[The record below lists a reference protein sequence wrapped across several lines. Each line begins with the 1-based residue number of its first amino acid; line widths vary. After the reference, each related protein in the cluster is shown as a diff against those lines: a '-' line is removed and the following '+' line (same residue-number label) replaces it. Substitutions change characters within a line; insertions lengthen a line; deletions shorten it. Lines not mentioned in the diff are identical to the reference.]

1 MQDYNISAC
10 SFFFDIGLFP
20 FLDTC
25 FFPDLRGMLQPIVHY
40 GLHFAVPVWIAW
52 QFFKPR
58 WIRAMAILWL
68 TMLIDLDHLLATP
81 LFDACRCSINYHPL
95 HTYWAMGVY
104 VVLLFFKRTR
114 LVGIGLLLHLLAD
127 AIDCWFSNFNCP

>member
-1 MQDYNISAC
+1 
-10 SFFFDIGLFP
+10 
-20 FLDTC
+20 
-25 FFPDLRGMLQPIVHY
+25 
-40 GLHFAVPVWIAW
+40 
-52 QFFKPR
+52 
-58 WIRAMAILWL
+58 MAILWL